1 MGWITRWDSLWM
13 VIPSASTPDFVS
25 VTPSVGILFPS
36 SKKDQ
41 NIDTLVFLLL
51 EFHVVCGFYLGYF
64 KLLG

>member
-1 MGWITRWDSLWM
+1 M